1 MDGDVGI
8 GWLNSLAGIE
18 VGVPVSPYE
27 KLQLGLF
34 SKIINGDI
42 ETRRSVGI
50 YLRMGA
56 VYVIAVAIMAACY
69 AAITG
74 DLQTGVNIIQQY
86 WNSVSSLGCI

>member
-42 ETRRSVGI
+42 ETRSSVGI